1 MISASAERTKELLE
15 EYRNMVSRLWEELEP
30 MDKSAMYVDLIRLIK
45 DISDHVLRNSQT
57 LKKEVAEIMG
67 GKILELESE
76 RLLKAGWQEG
86 RQEEKKE
93 AIIRMIKK
101 HYSKEQILDLG
112 YTESEYQKAE
122 EELLTSV

>member
-1 MISASAERTKELLE
+1 MGSVRFW
-15 EYRNMVSRLWEELEP
+15 RNKVQMVRRGALQ
-30 MDKSAMYVDLIRLIK
+30 KFRLIK

-76 RLLKAGWQEG
+76 RLLKAG

-112 YTESEYQKAE
+112 YTESEYQRAE